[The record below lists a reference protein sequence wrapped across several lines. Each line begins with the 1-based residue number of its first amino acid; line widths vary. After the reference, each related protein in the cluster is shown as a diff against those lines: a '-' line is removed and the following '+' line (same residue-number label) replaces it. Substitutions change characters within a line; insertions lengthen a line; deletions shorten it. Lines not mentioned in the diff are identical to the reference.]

1 MKVVFKFL
9 FHPVLLGILGL
20 SALAL
25 LIWFVGPL
33 IAVGGW
39 IPLESALARWILIG
53 LVLVFVV
60 FRLLW
65 RRFKAKKKND
75 QLVEGLVKAEGSAGE
90 PDKRAAPGEV
100 AILRQR
106 FEEALRV
113 LKESQSS
120 EKGKQGIFARLLSMA
135 SGHYLYELPWYVFI
149 GAPGSGKTTALI
161 NSGLHFPL
169 AEKLG
174 IHQLKGVGGTRNCDW
189 WFTDE
194 AVLID
199 TAGRY
204 TTQDSDQAND
214 RGAWHGFLDL
224 LKRHRPRQPLNGVL
238 LTVSLGD
245 LLTQDAD
252 AAERHAVVLRA
263 RVQEL
268 YERLNVRL
276 PIYVL
281 LTKADLIAGFSEF
294 FNDFGKEARDQVWG
308 VTLPQEGDPAA
319 MLQALPGELGRL
331 RARVLDLLPLRLRDE
346 HDLGRRCAIAAF
358 DQQLGA
364 TNRLLAAFLGKVF
377 APSGFDHV
385 LMLRG
390 VYLTSGTQEGSPI
403 DRVIS
408 SLGAAFGM
416 EHRLIPPQAG
426 SGKSFFITRLLREV
440 VFAERRLGGA
450 NLKWERRRGLLRLA
464 AFAGIGIFTVGL
476 LLLWAQ
482 SYHKNDAY
490 IAAVDERVEAIQPI
504 VTNAGV
510 AASDDVLGILPV
522 LEAVRTASYALPRLQ
537 GEKPLAMR
545 FGLYQGDKLDAAAQ
559 QAYRG
564 MLREVLLPRIALRVE
579 KQLRNLDPNNL
590 EFTYEALKSYI
601 MLHDPAH
608 FDAEALKAWVSLDW
622 ELNLPRDTSVKQ
634 RAELA
639 GYLNALFKDGPVSSP
654 LPADGELIAGVRKQ
668 LLHYTLPDRIYS
680 RLKRQGVGSEFP
692 EFTIER
698 AVGPV
703 AALVFARK
711 SQQPLSSGV
720 PGLFSFDGYHKGF
733 GPQVE
738 RVSQRLLEEEV
749 WVLGSSS
756 AKSDAAGARQV
767 ADEVRRLYLND
778 YARIWDDFVKDIAVQ
793 RASSLQQSIQLARVL
808 SATDSPLPRLIKAM
822 SRETTLIVA
831 GSEEKSAIDKAQQR
845 VVEAKSELGRMIFG
859 ANQPGQAAPAG
870 AIESIVDD
878 RFVALR
884 TLVSGEGTTAPINAV
899 VQLVNDVYVNL
910 SATETALRDKVVPP
924 SSEAS
929 ARVKADSARLPEPVR
944 TMLQQLSSAA
954 TGQALSSLRE
964 SLSTTVAT
972 QVGSFCGQATNGRYP
987 FVRSSARDVTRDDF
1001 ATLFGPGGKFDA
1013 VFNQSLAQYVD
1024 TGTSP
1029 WSFRK
1034 MQEQSLGAPGG
1045 LIQFQRAAV
1054 IRDVFFRSGGNL
1066 RLDFKAIEM
1075 DPSITNF
1082 TLDVDG
1088 QLVTYAHGPQIL
1100 QSVQWPGPKG
1110 GQQVRVQIAP
1120 PGPRGTSG
1128 VATDGPWALFRM
1140 LDKANITPTALPEK
1154 FRATFV
1160 VDGRS
1165 AVFEITTNSVQNPF
1179 RLRELVDFHCPG
1191 GL

>member
-1 MKVVFKFL
+1 MKAVVKFL
-9 FHPVLLGILGL
+9 LHPVLLGIFGL
-20 SALAL
+20 ISLAL
-25 LIWFVGPL
+25 VIWFVGPL
-33 IAVGGW
+33 IAVAGW
-39 IPLESALARWILIG
+39 VPLEPALARLILIG
-53 LVLVFVV
+53 LLVGFVV
-60 FRLLW
+60 FRLVW
-65 RRFKAKKKND
+65 RKLQARKQNA
-75 QLVEGLVKAEGSAGE
+75 QLVDGLVKAEDAGGAAGKAGE
-90 PDKRAAPGEV
+90 PEEV
-100 AILRQR
+100 EILRQR

-120 EKGKQGIFARLLSMA
+120 VQSKGGLARLLSAM
-135 SGHYLYELPWYVFI
+135 SGRYLYELPWYVFI

-204 TTQDSDQAND
+204 TTQDSDQASD
-214 RGAWHGFLDL
+214 RGAWHGFLGL

-245 LLTQDAD
+245 LLAQDPD
-252 AAERHAVVLRA
+252 AVERHAAVLRA

-268 YERLNVRL
+268 YEQLNVRL

-281 LTKADLIAGFSEF
+281 VTKADLIAGFDEF

-308 VTLPQEGDPAA
+308 VTFPPQGDSAA
-319 MLQALPGELGRL
+319 TLQALPGELGRL
-331 RARVLDLLPLRLRDE
+331 RERVLDLLPVRLRDE
-346 HDLGRRCAIAAF
+346 HDLGRRGMIAAF
-358 DQQLGA
+358 DQQLGTA
-364 TNRLLAAFLGKVF
+364 NRLLATFLGKVF
-377 APSGFDHV
+377 APSGFDHA

-390 VYLTSGTQEGSPI
+390 VYFTSGTQEGSPI
-403 DRVIS
+403 DRVMS

-416 EHRLIPPQAG
+416 ERRLLPPQTG
-426 SGKSFFITRLLREV
+426 KGKSFFITRLLREV
-440 VFAERRLGGA
+440 VFAEQRLGGA
-450 NLKWERRRGLLRLA
+450 NLKWERRRGLIRLA
-464 AFAGIGIFTVGL
+464 AFAGIGILTIGL
-476 LLLWAQ
+476 LVAWWL
-482 SYHKNDAY
+482 SYQKNDAY
-490 IAAVDERVEAIQPI
+490 IDAAGERVKAVQSM
-504 VTNAGV
+504 VANARL
-510 AASDDVLGILPV
+510 AASDDVVGILPV
-522 LEAVRTASYALPRLQ
+522 LEAVRTVSYAAPRLQ
-537 GEKPLAMR
+537 GEAPLGMR

-601 MLHDPAH
+601 MLHEAAH
-608 FDAEALKAWVSLDW
+608 FDAEALKAWISLDW
-622 ELNLPRDTSVKQ
+622 ENNLPRDTSVQQ
-634 RAELA
+634 RAELT
-639 GYLNALFKDGPVSSP
+639 GYLNALFKDGAVASP
-654 LPADGELIAGVRKQ
+654 LPADAELVASVRKQ
-668 LLHYTLPDRIYS
+668 LLRYTLPDRIYS
-680 RLKRQGVGSEFP
+680 RLKRLGVGSEFP

-711 SQQPLSSGV
+711 SQQPITRGV
-720 PGLFSFDGYHKGF
+720 PGLYSFDGYHKGF

-738 RVSQRLLEEEV
+738 RVSRHLADEEI
-749 WVLGSSS
+749 WVLGAAST
-756 AKSDAAGARQV
+756 KSDASDARQV

-778 YARIWDDFVKDIAVQ
+778 YARVWDDFIKDVAIQ
-793 RASSLQQSIQLARVL
+793 RGSSLQQSIQLARVL
-808 SATDSPLPRLIKAM
+808 SAADSPLPKLMKAM
-822 SRETTLIVA
+822 SHETTLIVV
-831 GSEEKSAIDKAQQR
+831 SEDKSVIDKAQKR
-845 VVEAKSELGRMIFG
+845 VVEAKGELGRMIFG
-859 ANQPGQAAPAG
+859 ANQPGQVAPAG

-878 RFVALR
+878 RFVPLR
-884 TLVSGEGTTAPINAV
+884 MLVTGDGNSAPINAV

-910 SATETALRDKVVPP
+910 SATETALRDKVAPP
-924 SSEAS
+924 ASDAS
-929 ARVKADSARLPEPVR
+929 ARVKADSARMPEPVR
-944 TMLQQLSSAA
+944 SMLQQLSSAG

-964 SLSTTVAT
+964 SLSTAVAT
-972 QVGSFCGQATNGRYP
+972 QVGAFCNQATNGRYP

-1001 ATLFGPGGKFDA
+1001 ATLFGPGGKFDSF
-1013 VFNQSLAQYVD
+1013 FNQNLAQHVD
-1024 TGTSP
+1024 IGTSP

-1034 MQEQSLGAPGG
+1034 VQEQSLGAPGN
-1045 LIQFQRAAV
+1045 LVQFQRASV

-1075 DPSITNF
+1075 DPSITQF

-1088 QLVTYAHGPQIL
+1088 QLVTYAHGPQVP

-1110 GQQVRVQIAP
+1110 GLQVRVQISP

-1128 VATDGPWALFRM
+1128 MVTDGPWALYRM
-1140 LDKANITPTALPEK
+1140 LDNANITPTALPEK

-1160 VDGRS
+1160 VDGKS
-1165 AVFEITTNSVQNPF
+1165 AVFEVTTNSVQNPF
-1179 RLRELVDFHCPG
+1179 RLRELVDFRCPG